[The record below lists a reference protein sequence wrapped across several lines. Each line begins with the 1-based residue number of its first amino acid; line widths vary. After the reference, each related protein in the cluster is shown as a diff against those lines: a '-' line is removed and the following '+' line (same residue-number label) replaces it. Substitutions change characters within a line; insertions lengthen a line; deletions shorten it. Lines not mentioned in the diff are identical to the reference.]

1 MGAAIRIVGTL
12 REWGRPCLVAPL
24 VIGALVAAGSAQSQ
38 GSGDTIG
45 DLVRTSTFSSTEH
58 VNVGKSNVVKQA
70 CFFREQGSSHMLDI
84 GVSAD
89 GAFIRLAYGDGP
101 LPADSIPKPPLQVFA
116 GKQLTKLVGG
126 DMKVTGEYEPIQVY
140 DGAANYTP
148 NIATRYGSG
157 FIVVTN
163 GDTRSFLEIVARA
176 RGEFIVVSS
185 ASVPRKVDVVAIYD
199 FKESTMSALLS
210 CAKKLFR

>member
-1 MGAAIRIVGTL
+1 MDAAIKIASML
-12 REWGRPCLVAPL
+12 REWGRPCLVVPL
-24 VIGALVAAGSAQSQ
+24 VIGALVTAGSAQSQ

-58 VNVGKSNVVKQA
+58 VNVGKSNMVKQA

-101 LPADSIPKPPLQVFA
+101 LPADSISKAAAA
-116 GKQLTKLVGG
+116 GVCRKTTDEAGRRRHEG
-126 DMKVTGEYEPIQVY
+126 DGWKSEPIQVY

-163 GDTRSFLEIVARA
+163 GDTRSFFGDRGPCPPRIHRCEICLRSPEGRC
-176 RGEFIVVSS
+176 RGN
-185 ASVPRKVDVVAIYD
+185 
-199 FKESTMSALLS
+199 L
-210 CAKKLFR
+210 